1 MSFMNVVGRVMHR
14 SPALRRSARPG
25 PGRRPRPPVL
35 ELLEDRLCLSD
46 VTIDATTSGYW
57 DQFGKHIQQ
66 STSYEVGA
74 DGRYIRND
82 FFVFD
87 LTNVGG
93 TITGARLMLQNPPTG
108 FDSIQEPLAVTFVNV
123 DTPIDQLTM
132 FADQQHSRVD
142 IWQDLGGMKP
152 DNQVYGT
159 YNATSNDNGQV
170 ITAALTDAAVADL
183 NAAEGRQI
191 AIGGSVTN
199 LIANQIPQEMFN
211 ETLSPH
217 NVRQLVLT
225 VSDAGPSGGAATGLG
240 EVARRPEGVTG
251 PRTGPAPP
259 GLVTDLT
266 DPSPVSPTAGA
277 AATGLTAQ
285 GPDGATG
292 QRLSPA
298 PAGDGR
304 RAAPARAP
312 HDARGVFPDAPAG
325 EPAGGR
331 LQTEG
336 VYASLPWGS
345 REES

>member
-1 MSFMNVVGRVMHR
+1 
-14 SPALRRSARPG
+14 
-25 PGRRPRPPVL
+25 
-35 ELLEDRLCLSD
+35 LLEGRLCLSD
-46 VTIDATTSGYW
+46 VTINATTSGYW

-66 STSYEVGA
+66 STAYEIGR
-74 DGRYIRND
+74 DGRYDRHD

-108 FDSIQEPLAVTFVNV
+108 FDSFHEPLTATFVNV

-159 YNATSNDNGQV
+159 YDATGNDNGQV
-170 ITAALTDAAVADL
+170 ITAVLTDAAVADL
-183 NAAEGRQI
+183 NAAEGQQI
-191 AIGGSVTN
+191 AIGGSITN
-199 LIANQIPQEMFN
+199 LVGTEAQELFN
-211 ETLSPH
+211 ETQSPR

-240 EVARRPEGVTG
+240 EVARRLGGVTG
-251 PRTGPAPP
+251 PRTGPASPAQ
-259 GLVTDLT
+259 VTDLT
-266 DPSPVSPTAGA
+266 DPSPASPTAGA

-298 PAGDGR
+298 SAGDGR
-304 RAAPARAP
+304 RPAPARVP
-312 HDARGVFPDAPAG
+312 HDARGVFPNGFAG
-325 EPAGGR
+325 QPPEGR
-331 LQTEG
+331 VQTEG
-336 VYASLPWGS
+336 VYASLPSGS